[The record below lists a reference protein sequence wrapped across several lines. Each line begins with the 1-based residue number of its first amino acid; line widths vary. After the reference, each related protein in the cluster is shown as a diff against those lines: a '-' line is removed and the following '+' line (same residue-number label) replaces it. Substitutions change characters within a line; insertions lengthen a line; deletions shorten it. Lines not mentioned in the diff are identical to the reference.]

1 MLFEETIS
9 KKSVIIVSGSG
20 GVGKTTV
27 AAALALKAAKTGL
40 QTLVCTIDPAN
51 RLADSMGLSSL
62 GNEEQRVPERKL
74 AGAGLDPELPL
85 SAMMLETGRTF
96 DALIARHAPTPEIR
110 DRIYGNKLYTN
121 LSASLAGS
129 REYMSMEKLY
139 ELKEGGRY
147 DLIVMDTPPTRQ
159 ALDFLEAPRRM
170 LDFFNANILRWLLNP
185 PETTSAKG
193 FKLFRRGGEAVAK
206 RVERLLGVSL
216 VTEIIDFFRA
226 FEGLYEGFAERAAK
240 VQDILT
246 GEDAVFFLVSGSD
259 SVRTAEGIYFYD
271 KLREYNMPFSTV
283 IFNMVHETAS
293 FESEKRLMKAAER
306 VSAGTGIDADRLASN
321 YKMLNILTRKEY
333 AAIDKFREK
342 VEEEMNYYIIP
353 AYGEDIH
360 DLRALDRLGSG
371 MVSFD
376 SD

>member
-1 MLFEETIS
+1 MRFEDTIA

-27 AAALALKAAKTGL
+27 AAALALQAAKTGL
-40 QTLVCTIDPAN
+40 ETLVCTIDPAN

-62 GNEEQRVPERKL
+62 DNEEQRVPERKL
-74 AGAGLDPELPL
+74 LEAGLDPDTPL

-96 DALIARHAPTPEIR
+96 DAVIARHAPTPEVR
-110 DRIYGNKLYTN
+110 DRIYANKLYSN
-121 LSASLAGS
+121 LSASITGS

-170 LDFFNANILRWLLNP
+170 LDFFNANILRWFLNP
-185 PETTSAKG
+185 PATPGAAG

-216 VTEIIDFFRA
+216 ITEVIDFFRA

-259 SVRTAEGIYFYD
+259 SVRISEGVYFYD

-293 FESEKRLMKAAER
+293 FVSEEDLLRAVDL
-306 VSAGTGIDADRLASN
+306 VSSETGIDFGRLITN
-321 YKMLNILTRKEY
+321 YEMLNSLARKEY
-333 AAIDKFREK
+333 AAIEKFRAK

-360 DLRALDRLGSG
+360 DLRGLDKLGSG
-371 MVSFD
+371 MVPLD
-376 SD
+376 S